1 MAVPAPRLWSVP
13 AGSSPW
19 WSWTRQPPPASGK
32 FFLCLGN
39 GAFGQSP
46 VALDA
51 IAAPEKRRLL
61 SLRHLGDRRPQGTAP
76 SSAPS
81 LSHTRPGDP
90 TNRPLF
96 DTSWSPALRA
106 PQPPRA
112 RFGDPV
118 LHARLRRGAVPAARP
133 SASLSPAS
141 GRLQWPPELTAQAA
155 RERAPRLP
163 RRDCPALASRGP
175 LHPRFPQA
183 ALRALLR
190 PRERCSVI
198 NPG

>member
-1 MAVPAPRLWSVP
+1 MAAKAVPARGSGVSPRGAAVGGPGLGSPHPRL
-13 AGSSPW
+13 ASSF
-19 WSWTRQPPPASGK
+19 SA
-32 FFLCLGN
+32 LGT
-39 GAFGQSP
+39 GPLAK
-46 VALDA
+46 A
-51 IAAPEKRRLL
+51 L
-61 SLRHLGDRRPQGTAP
+61 SLWTPLPHLRKGGFSHSATLGTDVLKAQHP
-76 SSAPS
+76 P
-81 LSHTRPGDP
+81 RPGDP